1 MSKIVLLT
9 DDYPPLSFGGAGIVA
24 KNLATELV
32 ARGHQVSVITTVRQA
47 DWAGESLE
55 AGITVYKI
63 YSSYPEFWRAYLGV
77 HHPVV
82 LVELKKILT
91 KIRPDIVHA
100 HNLHYHLSW
109 AALSLARTF
118 TSAVFLTAHDTQS
131 FAYGKVFPRDGR
143 TDYRLNFFDLWRSAG
158 KRFNPLRNWFIHR
171 HLNQV
176 AKIFCVSYSLEQA
189 LKANGIG
196 NTATIHNGI
205 NSADWVAPTALIE
218 ATKHKYNLNDKKVVL
233 FAGRLSGA
241 KGGERLVEAFEQ
253 VAKKEPS
260 ARLLVLGQDQGYAET
275 LKNYIAS
282 RDLSAKIIFSGWLS
296 GPDLIAAYWTADVVV
311 VPSLYL
317 DPFPTVNLEAMAC
330 HKPVLG
336 TCWGGT
342 PEAVVDGQTGLIVD
356 PTVVGNLGSK
366 FLALLAD
373 PARLRQM
380 GEAGYNRVSTELS
393 LARQTDAV
401 LDWYQKFQV

>member
-24 KNLATELV
+24 KNLATELL
-32 ARGHQVSVITTVRQA
+32 ARGHQVSVVTTVRQA

-55 AGITVYKI
+55 AGIIVYKI
-63 YSSYPEFWRAYLGV
+63 YSAYPEVWRSYLGV
-77 HHPVV
+77 RHPAV
-82 LVELKKILT
+82 LVELKKILA
-91 KIRPDIVHA
+91 KIQPDIIHA

-118 TSAVFLTAHDTQS
+118 TPAVFLTAHDTQS
-131 FAYGKVFPRDGR
+131 FSYSKIFPRNGQ
-143 TDYRLNFFDLWRSAG
+143 TNYRLSFFDLWRSAG
-158 KRFNPLRNWFIHR
+158 KRFNPLRNWFILR
-171 HLNQV
+171 HVNQV
-176 AKIFCVSYSLEQA
+176 AKIFCVSHSLEQA
-189 LKANGIG
+189 LKANGIT
-196 NTATIHNGI
+196 NTVTVHNGI
-205 NSADWVAPTALIE
+205 NSADWIAPSAIIE
-218 ATKHKYNLNDKKVVL
+218 STKQKYNLNDKKVVL

-253 VAKKEPS
+253 VAKQEPS

-275 LKNYIAS
+275 LKTYIKA
-282 RDLSAKIIFSGWLS
+282 RDLSTKIIFSGWLS

-356 PTVVGNLGSK
+356 PTTADNLGSK
-366 FLALLAD
+366 LLVLLAD
-373 PARLRQM
+373 PARFRQM

-393 LARQTDAV
+393 LARQTDTV
-401 LDWYQKFQV
+401 LNWYQKFHV